1 LEESKKGKW
10 MEANLYEE
18 AVNDQVPNRCV
29 SSLYTSVSQTG
40 VLQNPWVPWA
50 STKGSAIIGLF
61 HFDLSKIYF
70 YSTDLQHQPSRECS
84 DTM

>member
-40 VLQNPWVPWA
+40 VPWA